1 MFEKHYVWFLHLR
14 LFIKL
19 SLIMALECIALL
31 LCSGWLKNYYSI
43 CPVLSIILFGA
54 GMMYVYVNEKG
65 YADRLLWQEQDR
77 KLHLW
82 INAVPL
88 LLSILD
94 VCSTVIYL
102 WVIKDSLAIYLLLL
116 SKLMIFCTFCAYVII
131 RQIGMKKIV
140 RFTYEPKENCD
151 LPGVIGF
158 GDIIIVSADGT
169 VHVLD
174 ETKETIEFGYR
185 NEVLLLRD
193 VGFQV
198 IPLDKLRAILLIN
211 GRDFNKAVI
220 PVNGS
225 TFTVKD
231 LSGYSQFSD
240 YSLRTDTE
248 ILRFLSGNSI

>member
-1 MFEKHYVWFLHLR
+1 M
-14 LFIKL
+14 
-19 SLIMALECIALL
+19 
-31 LCSGWLKNYYSI
+31 N
-43 CPVLSIILFGA
+43 
-54 GMMYVYVNEKG
+54 
-65 YADRLLWQEQDR
+65 
-77 KLHLW
+77 
-82 INAVPL
+82 
-88 LLSILD
+88 
-94 VCSTVIYL
+94 
-102 WVIKDSLAIYLLLL
+102 SLAIYLLLL
-116 SKLMIFCTFCAYVII
+116 SKFMIFSIFCAYVII

-151 LPGVIGF
+151 LLGVIGF
-158 GDIIIVSADGT
+158 GDIIIVSVDGT

-220 PVNGS
+220 PAKGN

-231 LSGYSQFSD
+231 LSGCSQFSD
-240 YSLRTDTE
+240 HSLRTDAE
-248 ILRFLSGNSI
+248 ILRVLNSNSI